1 MASSPLVEKPWRT
14 ALRGA
19 RATLGPGLVL
29 QVAALALVLA
39 YYNHAATRA
48 SLERLAEFREE
59 SGFIFGMISTGAVGG
74 LLPFLY
80 LRSRRATCGRYT
92 WTQGLGLVGF
102 WAYKGLEIEIFYR
115 FLARFVGERADVT
128 TIVTKMAIDQFIY
141 CPFFAVPTTV
151 LVYAWIDAHYDPS
164 PVAKDFR
171 QSHWY
176 GRRVMPTLISNVA
189 VWVPAVCLIYALP
202 TPLQLPMQ
210 NLVLCFF
217 TLLLAHVITRPAL
230 ETPQAA

>member
-1 MASSPLVEKPWRT
+1 MVSSHVVEAPWRT
-14 ALRGA
+14 ALRGV
-19 RATLGPGLVL
+19 RATIGPGLVL

-39 YYNHAATRA
+39 YYHHTATRA
-48 SLERLAEFREE
+48 WLERLAAFRTEK
-59 SGFIFGMISTGAVGG
+59 GFLVGMISTGAVGG

-80 LRSRRATCGRYT
+80 LRSQRVTRGRYT
-92 WTQGLGLVGF
+92 WAQGAGLTAF
-102 WAYKGLEIEIFYR
+102 WAYKGLEVEVFYR
-115 FLARFVGERADVT
+115 FLAKVVGERADLM
-128 TIVTKMAIDQFIY
+128 TILTKMGIDQFIY

-151 LVYAWIDAHYDPS
+151 LVYAWIDARYNAA

-171 QSHWY
+171 QPRWY
-176 GRRVMPTLISNVA
+176 QRRVLPTLISNVA

-217 TLLLAHVITRPAL
+217 TLLLAHVINRPTA
-230 ETPQAA
+230 E